1 MPVNDFRIARF
12 QQFVRST
19 PQDGVA
25 GNNWTSCQIF
35 LLLLLLLVVMFMLLL
50 LLLVFLLLLLPQIK
64 RWFHYDD
71 SYVRPQ
77 ASIEAVR
84 GACQRDGYLFFYVN
98 DAISEN

>member
-1 MPVNDFRIARF
+1 MLPMLPMLP
-12 QQFVRST
+12 
-19 PQDGVA
+19 PQV
-25 GNNWTSCQIF
+25 
-35 LLLLLLLVVMFMLLL
+35 
-50 LLLVFLLLLLPQIK
+50 K

-71 SYVRPQ
+71 SYVRPL